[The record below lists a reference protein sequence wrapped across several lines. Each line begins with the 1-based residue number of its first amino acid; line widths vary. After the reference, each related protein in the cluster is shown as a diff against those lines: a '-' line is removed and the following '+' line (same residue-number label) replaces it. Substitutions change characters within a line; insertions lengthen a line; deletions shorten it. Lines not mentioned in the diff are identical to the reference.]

1 MILADIRRKLLFVSS
16 QEGVGKSSV
25 VNHLAHCL
33 RNEGLQVGILD
44 FFSSGT
50 DILSLCT
57 AAPVDGGEVSPPLLC
72 VASES
77 GLKADC
83 IASPAAVERFLAQTH
98 LNELDYLM
106 VDTPPGPDAALVN
119 WIRTIPDSEVI
130 LVTAPNRISTV
141 RAREMIRLFRDQ
153 RLPIHG
159 WIENMCGY
167 LCQHS
172 LQRTNLFSTGC
183 GSRAVFLMD
192 FPFLGRIPYSPHI
205 PSNDAAGSPAW
216 RIQTDS
222 EIADAF
228 DLVSRNIITSP
239 KRRDPATG
247 KES

>member
-1 MILADIRRKLLFVSS
+1 MILTDIRRKLLFVSS
-16 QEGVGKSSV
+16 QRGVGKSSV

-44 FFSSGT
+44 FFSRGT
-50 DILSLCT
+50 DILRLCT
-57 AAPVDGGEVSPPLLC
+57 PAPVAGGEVSSPLLS

-83 IASPAAVERFLAQTH
+83 TDLPAAVEHFLARTH
-98 LNELDYLM
+98 LNELDFLM

-119 WIRTIPDSEVI
+119 WIRTISDSEVI

-141 RAREMIRLFRDQ
+141 RAKEMIRLFRDRQ
-153 RLPIHG
+153 LPIHG

-167 LCQHS
+167 LCQNS
-172 LQRTNLFSTGC
+172 LRRSNLFSTGC

-205 PSNDAAGSPAW
+205 AATDAAGAPPW
-216 RIQTDS
+216 EIQTDS

-228 DLVSRNIITSP
+228 DLISRNIITSP
-239 KRRDPATG
+239 QGRNPATG